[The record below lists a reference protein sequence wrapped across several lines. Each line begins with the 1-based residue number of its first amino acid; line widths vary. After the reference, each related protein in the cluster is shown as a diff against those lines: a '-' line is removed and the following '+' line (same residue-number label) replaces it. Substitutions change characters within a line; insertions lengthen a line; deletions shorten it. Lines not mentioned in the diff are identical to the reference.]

1 MQDFFS
7 EHLSSQLLV
16 SLLVMAIV
24 IHIILGT
31 VTLCIYAERKIS
43 AYIQDRIGPNRTG
56 FDFGLPFLGFLKGF
70 LGLGQA
76 LADGL
81 KFFLKEDYR
90 PTNVDKVLFTLAPA
104 IVIIPAFIGF
114 MILPWGGVW
123 DMPLFNLPLI
133 GAIGGEKVFVT
144 GAHVNVGVIYLLAVA
159 SMGAYGIT
167 LGGWASNNKYSFLGG
182 LRATAQMISYEIPL
196 GLALLATLLVAGSFM
211 PEGIVRWQADNAWL
225 ILAMPLA
232 ALLFYVCS
240 LAEANRAP
248 FDNAEAE
255 QELVGGYHTEYSS
268 MRFALFFLAEYSH
281 LITGSAFFALF
292 FLGGYHLPMVPG
304 LSHLTDPDT
313 TTFLAVLAKFTV
325 LFTKACLLV
334 VLAMVIRWSL
344 PRMRY
349 DQIMQLGWQS
359 LIPMGMVLLV
369 VISFMVYKGWTGP
382 VQLFIAN
389 AAVFAVVV
397 LLQPVLGRVMGR
409 STANRRIP
417 MYGSRFFPVPGTV
430 VNTAPTD
437 PMALEDRP
445 VQGTVATS

>member
-1 MQDFFS
+1 MPDFIR
-7 EHLSSQLLV
+7 EHLTSQLFV
-16 SLLVMAIV
+16 SLHVMVIV

-31 VTLCIYAERKIS
+31 VTLCIYGERKIS
-43 AYIQDRIGPNRTG
+43 AYIQDRIGPNRAG
-56 FDFGLPFLGFLKGF
+56 FDFGLPFLFFLKGF

-114 MILPWGGVW
+114 VIIPWGGVW
-123 DMPLFNLPLI
+123 DMPLLNLPII
-133 GAIGGEKVFVT
+133 GEIGGEKVHVT
-144 GAHVNVGVIYLLAVA
+144 GAHVNVGVVYLLAVA
-159 SMGAYGIT
+159 SLGAYGIT

-196 GLALLATLLVAGSFM
+196 GLALLATLLIAGTFM
-211 PEGIVRWQADNAWL
+211 PDGIVRYQTDHGWL
-225 ILAMPLA
+225 LASMPTA
-232 ALLFYVCS
+232 AVLFYICA

-292 FLGGYHLPMVPG
+292 FLGGYHLPGVG
-304 LSHLTDPDT
+304 LTDPEST
-313 TTFLAVLAKFTV
+313 SIFAVLVKFTV
-325 LFTKACLLV
+325 FFTKACLM
-334 VLAMVIRWSL
+334 VLFAMLIRWTL

-359 LIPMGMVLLV
+359 LIPMGLVLLV
-369 VISFMVYKGWTGP
+369 VISFMVYLGWTSVP
-382 VQLFIAN
+382 ALFLAN
-389 AAVFAVVV
+389 FLVFAAVILA
-397 LLQPVLGRVMGR
+397 QPVLARAFGL

-417 MYGSRFFPVPGTV
+417 MYGSRFVPVEGTA

-445 VQGTVATS
+445 VQGTVSTA

>member
-1 MQDFFS
+1 
-7 EHLSSQLLV
+7 
-16 SLLVMAIV
+16 
-24 IHIILGT
+24 
-31 VTLCIYAERKIS
+31 
-43 AYIQDRIGPNRTG
+43 
-56 FDFGLPFLGFLKGF
+56 
-70 LGLGQA
+70 
-76 LADGL
+76 
-81 KFFLKEDYR
+81 
-90 PTNVDKVLFTLAPA
+90 
-104 IVIIPAFIGF
+104 
-114 MILPWGGVW
+114 
-123 DMPLFNLPLI
+123 
-133 GAIGGEKVFVT
+133 
-144 GAHVNVGVIYLLAVA
+144 
-159 SMGAYGIT
+159 
-167 LGGWASNNKYSFLGG
+167 
-182 LRATAQMISYEIPL
+182 
-196 GLALLATLLVAGSFM
+196 M
-211 PEGIVRWQADNAWL
+211 PEGIVRWQVNNGWL
-225 ILAMPLA
+225 MASMPLA

-281 LITGSAFFALF
+281 LITGAAFFALF
-292 FLGGYHLPMVPG
+292 FLGGYHLPGPG
-304 LSHLTDPDT
+304 IGHLTDPDT
-313 TTFLAVLAKFTV
+313 TTFLAVIAKFTV

-417 MYGSRFFPVPGTV
+417 MYGSRFFPVPGTS